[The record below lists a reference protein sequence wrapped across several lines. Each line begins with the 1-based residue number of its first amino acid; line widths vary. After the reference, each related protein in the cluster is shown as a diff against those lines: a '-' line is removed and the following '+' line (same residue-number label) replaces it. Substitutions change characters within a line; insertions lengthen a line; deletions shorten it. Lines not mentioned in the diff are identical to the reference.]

1 MYTKYFFFLKQL
13 ATHKVAAKE
22 TEILSEELAKI
33 EKDIQTKEQ
42 QFLVSIF
49 CFSF

>member
-1 MYTKYFFFLKQL
+1 M
-13 ATHKVAAKE
+13 AAKE
-22 TEILSEELAKI
+22 TEKLSEELTKI

-49 CFSF
+49 EIFIFVIYNFVEY